1 VLSSPSGMTVSTRD
15 PGRSDT
21 DDRADAKGPPPSAP
35 LPAPSWDPAN
45 RAIFLLASGLTST
58 EPDAAHTLPVSLS
71 QAEGCVGG
79 RHTDHVTVYNDC
91 ELVIRL

>member
-1 VLSSPSGMTVSTRD
+1 MIGPTPKD
-15 PGRSDT
+15 P
-21 DDRADAKGPPPSAP
+21 AVPSAAGS
-35 LPAPSWDPAN
+35 LVGSAN

-79 RHTDHVTVYNDC
+79 RQTDHVTVYNDGY
-91 ELVIRL
+91 VAGGAAQTQ